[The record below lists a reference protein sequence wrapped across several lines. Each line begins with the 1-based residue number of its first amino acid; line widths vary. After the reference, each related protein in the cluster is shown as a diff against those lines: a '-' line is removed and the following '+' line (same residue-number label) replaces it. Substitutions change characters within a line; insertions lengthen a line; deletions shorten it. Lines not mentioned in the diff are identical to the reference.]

1 MMDPDSLFRQL
12 QDKEVELQ
20 QTLQQMNMIQQQK

>member
-1 MMDPDSLFRQL
+1 MDPDSLFRQL